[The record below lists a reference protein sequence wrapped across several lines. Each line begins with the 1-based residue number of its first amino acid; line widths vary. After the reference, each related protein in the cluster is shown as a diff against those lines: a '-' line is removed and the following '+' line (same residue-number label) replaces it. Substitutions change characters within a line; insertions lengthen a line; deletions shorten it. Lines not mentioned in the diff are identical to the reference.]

1 MSTVLTSDDN
11 IKTIYTDSDSYSDYI
26 INMNM
31 YKSHDNKSSVVSDET
46 EHGFNSLYAFNYSDN
61 LVIISHVTPVTI

>member
-11 IKTIYTDSDSYSDYI
+11 IKTIYTDSDLDSDYI

-31 YKSHDNKSSVVSDET
+31 NKSLNNKCSVVSDGK
-46 EHGFNSLYAFNYSDN
+46 EHGFNS
-61 LVIISHVTPVTI
+61 